1 MSERKKR
8 CRVCKIEKAISDLD
22 GTGRCRGC
30 ALAVAATNSGMSY
43 GKYTALQREGQL
55 RKQQQ
60 LQNRVKRQQ
69 YAEIYCKNCGGI
81 IPNQAK
87 YEGFCCRECEVKWEK
102 RERDAKQRGAIAE
115 TKNPPAAPHYCLQC
129 GKKIPRN
136 RKYCS
141 DSCKYLY
148 NQDLKQQEE
157 KEAAKTKERPAV
169 FCRNCGKEIISGL
182 RHAWCSQECA
192 KAGHIQQKRMRRAME
207 KKEREDNE

>member
-55 RKQQQ
+55 RKQQ

-81 IPNQAK
+81 IPNQGK
-87 YEGFCCRECEVKWEK
+87 YEGFCCRDCQLAWEK
-102 RERDAKQRGAIAE
+102 RERDKQEPGAINN
-115 TKNPPAAPHYCLQC
+115 KKPPAAPHRCLHC
-129 GKKIPRN
+129 GKEIPRI
-136 RKYCS
+136 RRYCS
-141 DSCKYLY
+141 DGCKYLH
-148 NQDLKQQEE
+148 NQQIAKKKREE
-157 KEAAKTKERPAV
+157 REAARTEERPGV
-169 FCRNCGKEIISGL
+169 FCRNCGKEIHSSY
-182 RHAWCSQECA
+182 RKVWCSPECA
-192 KAGHIQQKRMRRAME
+192 KAGHIQQKRMRRA
-207 KKEREDNE
+207 KKKQEEGRQ